1 MGGLQE
7 NGGLPLFSPE
17 GRTYSPP
24 VKQAVVC
31 LRHRALSEGDFAF
44 CGKRQTMPQHLRM
57 LLSSSARLGKYRRFN
72 RRYFPTACANLP
84 PAALPQKWTGVQ
96 PVHFL
101 FYKRETEKRKR
112 GERTMAIY
120 HLEAKVVSR
129 GAGRSAV
136 AASAYLSCSRLY
148 NDYDRIQH
156 DYTKKQGLVWQEV
169 FLPEYA
175 PQEWQDREKLWNAVE
190 EVETA
195 KDSRLAREFVVA
207 LPIELNREEQIE
219 LLQEFIREQFVA
231 DGMCADAA
239 IHDTDGRNPHA
250 HILLTV
256 RPLDEQ
262 GHWQYKTE
270 KEYLCMRNGE
280 ERGFTAAE
288 FKAAQNERWE
298 KQYPYK
304 VGKKKVYMV
313 PSEADAQGLA
323 RADKHPKSTRYGRQ
337 NPISERWNSEEQLAA
352 WRAVWAD
359 VSNRCLE
366 RAGHEERIDHRS
378 HADRD
383 LTEQP
388 TIHEGVVARALE
400 KKGIISDRCEI
411 NRQIKADNALL
422 RELKA
427 TVKKLMQTVK
437 NSVPAIAEAMEKL
450 RGSMLIF
457 SYQLRHIGIGKHNI
471 GRRVKAIK
479 PELERYTGL
488 VQQIKAKSKECKNL
502 LAEKKETPFYQIPKL
517 HDLSRR
523 IAELTEELEELNTE
537 KEMLLRSLDCADDTG
552 ISSVKKDIAAMESAL
567 KKLEAQEAKYS
578 AELDAALKE
587 YSGLKEQAS
596 EFDAGELMEARL
608 SIRGEKERSAVTR
621 VQDAYGEKYDS
632 LMMFDSKR
640 DVANLLH
647 EEAEAHSVRE
657 RLRQKQQT
665 KTQRQRK
672 PKHYEQER

>member
-1 MGGLQE
+1 
-7 NGGLPLFSPE
+7 
-17 GRTYSPP
+17 
-24 VKQAVVC
+24 
-31 LRHRALSEGDFAF
+31 
-44 CGKRQTMPQHLRM
+44 
-57 LLSSSARLGKYRRFN
+57 
-72 RRYFPTACANLP
+72 
-84 PAALPQKWTGVQ
+84 
-96 PVHFL
+96 
-101 FYKRETEKRKR
+101 
-112 GERTMAIY
+112 MAIY

-148 NDYDRIQH
+148 NDYDGIQH
-156 DYTKKQGLVWQEV
+156 DYTRKQGLVWQQI

-175 PQEWQDREKLWNAVE
+175 PQEWQNREKLWNAVE

-207 LPIELNREEQIE
+207 LPIELNREQQIE
-219 LLQEFIREQFVA
+219 LLRDFIRKQFVS

-239 IHDTDGRNPHA
+239 IHDTDGHNPHA

-262 GHWQYKTE
+262 GRWQYKTE
-270 KEYLCMRNGE
+270 KEYLCVRNGE
-280 ERGFTAAE
+280 EKGFTAAE
-288 FKAAQNERWE
+288 FKSAQNEGWE

-304 VGKKKVYMV
+304 VGKKKVYMT
-313 PSEADAQGLA
+313 PSAAEAQGLV

-337 NPISERWNSEEQLAA
+337 NPISERWNSEEQLVE
-352 WRAVWAD
+352 WRKAWAD
-359 VSNRCLE
+359 VTNLYLE
-366 RAGHEERIDHRS
+366 RAGRAERIDHRS
-378 HADRD
+378 NAARRLD
-383 LTEQP
+383 EIP
-388 TIHEGVVARALE
+388 TIHEGVAAQALE
-400 KKGIISDRCEI
+400 RKGIISDRCEI
-411 NRQIKADNALL
+411 NRQIRADNALL

-427 TVKKLMQTVK
+427 EIKKLAALVVRT
-437 NSVPAIAEAMEKL
+437 VPAIAEGLEKL
-450 RGSMLIF
+450 RSRVLIF
-457 SYQLRHIGIGKHNI
+457 CYQLSHIRSGKSHI
-471 GRRVKAIK
+471 QKSLSVWK

-537 KEMLLRSLDCADDTG
+537 KEMLFRSLDCADDTG